1 MKAQLESYF
10 AFLLFPSKP
19 EFLPIYWVASFL
31 CPVYRSV
38 ITSEEMPVVRAYLE
52 GMLTVDCWEL
62 SSPGPKP
69 LVLNPKPRVLGLTLN
84 CSRPPTT
91 THPPH
96 NFYA

>member
-62 SSPGPKP
+62 SSLGPKP
-69 LVLNPKPRVLGLTLN
+69 LVLKPHRPNPNQVLIKN
-84 CSRPPTT
+84 HYQNASS
-91 THPPH
+91 
-96 NFYA
+96 